1 MTPEEREDL
10 ENIRLE
16 IAKAQEKLGIIDQ
29 EN

>member
-16 IAKAQEKLGIIDQ
+16 IAKAQEKLGIKDQ